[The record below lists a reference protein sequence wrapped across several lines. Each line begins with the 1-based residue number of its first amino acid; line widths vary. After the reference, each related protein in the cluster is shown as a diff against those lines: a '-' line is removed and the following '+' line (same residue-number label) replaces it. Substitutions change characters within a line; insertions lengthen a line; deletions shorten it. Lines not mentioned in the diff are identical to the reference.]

1 MDAPRRRVVSLAAL
15 GGGIGALAVD
25 ALYLNLILQQRA
37 TPPGGRV
44 PFIAAWIASAGV
56 LALIGAVTTEPRR
69 RAWLLGWSAAFLL
82 ALSLPATFSIGIP
95 LLLCAVPIGL
105 GAMRAAEVLTMPRWV
120 AFLAPIGFV
129 AVAGAGLLLGF
140 VATAP

>member
-1 MDAPRRRVVSLAAL
+1 MVIAKVS
-15 GGGIGALAVD
+15 
-25 ALYLNLILQQRA
+25 
-37 TPPGGRV
+37 
-44 PFIAAWIASAGV
+44 
-56 LALIGAVTTEPRR
+56 ALIGAVTTEPRR

-82 ALSLPATFSIGIP
+82 ALSLPAIFSIGIP

-105 GAMRAAEVLTMPRWV
+105 GAMRAAEVLAMPRWM
-120 AFLAPIGFV
+120 AFLAPVGFV